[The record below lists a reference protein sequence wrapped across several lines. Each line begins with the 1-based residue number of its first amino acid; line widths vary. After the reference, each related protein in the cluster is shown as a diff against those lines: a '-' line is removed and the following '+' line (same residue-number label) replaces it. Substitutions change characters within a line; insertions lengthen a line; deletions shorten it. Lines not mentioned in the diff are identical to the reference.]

1 MNKKLLSIEDCHQ
14 LNINEIKKLYKNHIS
29 NALVSIFEGF
39 SFGNETVKYAEGQYI
54 YTNQNKKILDFT
66 GGLGVLNIGHNN
78 PKIISERINYQKS
91 KRMEVY
97 KNYLSPYLAGLSHNI
112 AEILPSDLNYSFF
125 CNSGSEAID
134 GSIKIAY
141 KYHNGNRKYILHSNR
156 SFHGKLL
163 SSLSV
168 SKDNYEISFPKLAG
182 THDYEFNNLDSLNKK
197 ISNLKKNNGQ
207 SDVYAIL
214 VEPFSASS
222 MTSNSKEF
230 MQGVR
235 KLCDRHDIVLI
246 FDEIYTGFYKTG
258 KLFYFENFDLVPDVL
273 VLSKSLGGGKSSI
286 SGYISRN
293 KIAKKS
299 YDNMSDV
306 LMHSTTYNGFG
317 EECITAISAINQ
329 MIENNYENKSS
340 NIGKELNKELKKLKE
355 LNPKKIKD
363 VRGAGC
369 LYGLVLKIDSLAIK
383 SIKIMPSKF
392 LADEKFIDKLVIT
405 AIMEELYTKHNIL
418 TTFKDNTEVILC
430 VEPSI
435 ISTKED
441 IIYFTKCLDQVLNKN
456 IVLLVSNLL
465 KNKIKNNN
473 LFLHKP

>member
-1 MNKKLLSIEDCHQ
+1 MNKKLLSIDDCHS

-29 NALVSIFEGF
+29 NALVSIFDGF

-54 YTNQNKKILDFT
+54 YTSQNKKILDFT

-78 PKIISERINYQKS
+78 PKIITERIDYQKS
-91 KRMEVY
+91 KKMEVY

-112 AEILPSDLNYSFF
+112 SEILPSDLNYSFF

-141 KYHNGNRKYILHSNR
+141 KYHKGNRKYILHSDR

-168 SKDNYEISFPKLAG
+168 SKDNYEIKFPKLFG
-182 THDYEFNNLDSLNKK
+182 TQDYEFNNLDSLEKK
-197 ISNLKKNNGQ
+197 ISKLTKSNGQ
-207 SDVYAIL
+207 PDVYAVL

-222 MTSNSKEF
+222 MTSNTNEF

-235 KLCDRHDIVLI
+235 KLCTKHDIVLI

-258 KLFYFENFDLVPDVL
+258 KLFYFENFDLIPDVL
-273 VLSKSLGGGKSSI
+273 VLSKALGGGKSSI

-299 YDNMSDV
+299 YDNMKDV
-306 LMHSTTYNGFG
+306 LMHSTTYNGMG

-329 MIENNYENKSS
+329 MVQNNYETKSK
-340 NIGKELNKELKKLKE
+340 NLGKELNKELNKLKKS
-355 LNPKKIKD
+355 NPKKIKD
-363 VRGAGC
+363 VRGSGC
-369 LYGLVLKIDSLAIK
+369 LYGIVFNIDSIAIK
-383 SIKIMPSKF
+383 SIKIIPSKF
-392 LADEKFIDKLVIT
+392 LLDEKFIDKLVVI

-430 VEPSI
+430 IEPSI
-435 ISTKED
+435 ISTKEN
-441 IIYFTKCLDQVLNKN
+441 IIYFAKCLDKVLNKN
-456 IVLLVSNLL
+456 IVFLVSNLF
-465 KNKIKNNN
+465 KNKIKNSN